1 MKREIT
7 RLDVMSVAVM
17 YGASLALMGLFFAL
31 LFFMFGS
38 MFGAMMGKTSL
49 SGMMG
54 GSFIMLILLPLF
66 YGGIGLVFGAIFA
79 SIYNVLAPRV
89 GGVKMYVRESAE

>member
-17 YGASLALMGLFFAL
+17 YGASLALLGLFFAL

-38 MFGAMMGKTSL
+38 MFGAMMGNTSMG
-49 SGMMG
+49 GMMG
-54 GSFIMLILLPLF
+54 GGFVTLILFPLF

-79 SIYNVLAPRV
+79 FIYNVLAPRV
-89 GGVKMYVRESAE
+89 GGVKMYIRESAD